1 MKSAGMSHLEVGVTI
16 AVDHFPRAT
25 MKHTFTPVLL
35 NLQPMHGKKVNAA
48 QHIRNKKTNR

>member
-25 MKHTFTPVLL
+25 MKHTLITRLAQL
-35 NLQPMHGKKVNAA
+35 TANAWEEGKCSPT
-48 QHIRNKKTNR
+48 H